1 MRKYILFDNNDANNV
16 FISRLFDEVVV
27 SPQVKP
33 LLLSWL
39 IGVWNVFKLSKKND
53 KIVCWFDFQAVML
66 FWFTKFFFSQREIV
80 CLNLLLKPK
89 KTLKNRIVTSLY
101 KSALKSPKFKVTVT
115 SLEYGD
121 LLNKHFGCY
130 FNYILL
136 HDVIHDNYKYDYKGS
151 VIPNSVFCGGRNGR
165 DWDFMM
171 KIAESMPEVSFNIV
185 VPENVFKQY
194 KDNISSNINIKCNL
208 SYDDFMVEMCKS
220 EIVCLPLD
228 TEAPAGLIV
237 LFQAAANRK
246 LIITTDTAT
255 TREYVNSDTGY
266 IIRNDI
272 NYWKKAINFSLLN
285 KNDSSNKSN
294 ALNKFLCTICSEQIF
309 IEKVSSLL

>member
-1 MRKYILFDNNDANNV
+1 MRSYILYDNNDSNNY
-16 FISRLFDEVVV
+16 FLNTLFDEVFFT
-27 SPQVKP
+27 PKLRP
-33 LLLSWL
+33 MYLSWIVGAYKAL
-39 IGVWNVFKLSKKND
+39 KKSCHD
-53 KIVCWFDFQAVML
+53 DRIVCWYDFQAVIL
-66 FWFTKFFFSQREIV
+66 FWLTRLFLCQREIV

-89 KTLKNRIVTSLY
+89 RTLKNKIATSLY
-101 KSALKSPKFKVTVT
+101 KSALNSSKFKATVT
-115 SLEYGD
+115 SIEYGK
-121 LLNKHFGCY
+121 LLNNHFGC
-130 FNYILL
+130 NYNYTLL
-136 HDVIHDNYKYDYKGS
+136 HDVFHDHYKYNYKGP

-165 DWDFMM
+165 DWNLMM

-246 LIITTDTAT
+246 LVITTDTAT
-255 TREYVNSDTGY
+255 TREYINSNSGY

-272 NYWKKAINFSLLN
+272 KCWKNAIDYSLLN
-285 KNDSSNKSN
+285 KIDSSNKCN
-294 ALNKFLCTICSEQIF
+294 ELYRFLCTTCSEQIF

>member
-115 SLEYGD
+115 STEYGD

-130 FNYILL
+130 FNYTLL
-136 HDVIHDNYKYDYKGS
+136 HDVFHYNYKYDYKGS

-171 KIAESMPEVSFNIV
+171 KIAASMPEVSFNIV

-246 LIITTDTAT
+246 LVITTDTAT
-255 TREYVNSDTGY
+255 TREYINSNSGY
-266 IIRNDI
+266 IMQNDI
-272 NYWKKAINFSLLN
+272 HKWKNAIGCSLSN
-285 KNDSSNKSN
+285 KNDSVNKGN
-294 ALNKFLCTICSEQIF
+294 VLNRFLCTNCSEQIF
-309 IEKVSSLL
+309 IETVGSLL

>member
-1 MRKYILFDNNDANNV
+1 MRSYILYDNNDSNNY
-16 FISRLFDEVVV
+16 FLNTLFDEVF
-27 SPQVKP
+27 STPKLRP
-33 LLLSWL
+33 MYLSWIVGAYKAL
-39 IGVWNVFKLSKKND
+39 KKSCHD
-53 KIVCWFDFQAVML
+53 DRIVCWYDFQAVIL
-66 FWFTKFFFSQREIV
+66 FWLTRLFLCQREIV

-89 KTLKNRIVTSLY
+89 RSLKNRIATSLY
-101 KSALKSPKFKVTVT
+101 KSALKSPKFKATVT
-115 SLEYGD
+115 SIEYGK
-121 LLNKHFGCY
+121 LLNNHFGCS
-130 FNYILL
+130 FNYTLL
-136 HDVIHDNYKYDYKGS
+136 HDVFHNHYKYNYKGP

-165 DWDFMM
+165 DWNLMM

-246 LIITTDTAT
+246 LVITTDTAT
-255 TREYVNSDTGY
+255 TREYINSDTGY

-272 NYWKKAINFSLLN
+272 KYWKKAIGFSLLN
-285 KNDSSNKSN
+285 KIDSSYKSN
-294 ALNKFLCTICSEQIF
+294 ALNRFLCTTCSEQIF

>member
-1 MRKYILFDNNDANNV
+1 MRSYILYDNNDSNNY
-16 FISRLFDEVVV
+16 FLNTLFDEVF
-27 SPQVKP
+27 STPKLRP
-33 LLLSWL
+33 MYLSWIVGAYKAL
-39 IGVWNVFKLSKKND
+39 KKSCHD
-53 KIVCWFDFQAVML
+53 DRIVCWYDFQAVIL
-66 FWFTKFFFSQREIV
+66 FWLTRLFLCQREIV

-89 KTLKNRIVTSLY
+89 RSLKNRIATSLY
-101 KSALKSPKFKVTVT
+101 KSALKSPKFKATVT
-115 SLEYGD
+115 SIEYGK
-121 LLNKHFGCY
+121 LLNKHFGCS
-130 FNYILL
+130 FNYTLL
-136 HDVIHDNYKYDYKGS
+136 HDVFHDHYKYNYKGP

-165 DWDFMM
+165 DWNLMM

-246 LIITTDTAT
+246 LVITTDTAT
-255 TREYVNSDTGY
+255 TREYINSDTGY

-272 NYWKKAINFSLLN
+272 KYWKKTIGFSLLN
-285 KNDSSNKSN
+285 KIDSSYKSN
-294 ALNKFLCTICSEQIF
+294 ALNRFLCTTCSEQIF

>member
-1 MRKYILFDNNDANNV
+1 MRSYILYDNNDSNNY
-16 FISRLFDEVVV
+16 FLNTLFDEVFFT
-27 SPQVKP
+27 PKLRP
-33 LLLSWL
+33 MYLSWIVGAYKAL
-39 IGVWNVFKLSKKND
+39 NKSCHD
-53 KIVCWFDFQAVML
+53 DRIVCWYDFQAVIL
-66 FWFTKFFFSQREIV
+66 FWLTRLFLCQREIV

-89 KTLKNRIVTSLY
+89 RTLKNKIATSLY
-101 KSALKSPKFKVTVT
+101 KSALNSSKFKATVT
-115 SLEYGD
+115 SIEYGK
-121 LLNKHFGCY
+121 LLNNHFGC
-130 FNYILL
+130 NYNYTLL
-136 HDVIHDNYKYDYKGS
+136 HDVFHDHYKYNYKGP

-165 DWDFMM
+165 DWNLMM

-246 LIITTDTAT
+246 LVITTDTAT
-255 TREYVNSDTGY
+255 TREYINSNSGY

-272 NYWKKAINFSLLN
+272 KCWKNAIDYSLLN
-285 KNDSSNKSN
+285 KIDSSNKCN
-294 ALNKFLCTICSEQIF
+294 ELYRFLCTTCSEQIF